1 MKRTYVKSE
10 TQIGCL
16 IETEEKAHL
25 ITISDDN
32 LVAVAQVINTEAIT
46 TLKSYD
52 KAKEQ
57 DFNTKL
63 SFAKD
68 TNQKG
73 KAFTILNSQF
83 QHNT

>member
-1 MKRTYVKSE
+1 MEKTYIKSK

-32 LVAVAQVINTEAIT
+32 LVAVAQLFSTSGIT
-46 TLKSYD
+46 TLKSYNE
-52 KAKEQ
+52 AKEQ

-63 SFAKD
+63 SFAKH
-68 TNQKG
+68 TPQKE
-73 KAFTILNSQF
+73 KALAILNS
-83 QHNT
+83 